1 MGKFIFSTGNIS
13 WNFWAW
19 KEVFYGHQELLK
31 ENFKNI
37 LLLSP
42 LSFLLD
48 TNNKAKK
55 CCIDYVKD
63 FFTGLYQI
71 TIVFNY
77 LDTLIVKEFN
87 KLSVVDSVYLLYEGD
102 YRKVIADAEDILRD
116 YKNDYIFEPEKIRA
130 IHDSNQCFIATE
142 FACF

>member
-1 MGKFIFSTGNIS
+1 MPFLLAEILNFQGSTHRYGMGSFS
-13 WNFWAW
+13 
-19 KEVFYGHQELLK
+19 
-31 ENFKNI
+31 I

-48 TNNKAKK
+48 ANNKAKK